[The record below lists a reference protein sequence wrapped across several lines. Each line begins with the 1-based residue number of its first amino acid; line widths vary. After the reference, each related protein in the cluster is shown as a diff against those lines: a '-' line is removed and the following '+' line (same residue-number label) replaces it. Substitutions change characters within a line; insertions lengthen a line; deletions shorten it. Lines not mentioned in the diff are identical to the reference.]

1 MDVYGGPTLSAQES
15 TRALGMD
22 VTLVCVEDCQRRDR
36 LVPLKWAVARQVS
49 LLEFRP
55 TERL

>member
-1 MDVYGGPTLSAQES
+1 MDVYGGLSAQES
-15 TRALGMD
+15 TRALEMD

-36 LVPLKWAVARQVS
+36 LVPLKRAVARQVS